1 MLWSKDE
8 AGCRGNPTLHG
19 GPLWGGMCGRLQGEP
34 PSAVL
39 SPPGTRRAAHSKAG
53 LSPGHGVGQR
63 CVAGLGGD
71 TCTEKEF
78 ITASV

>member
-1 MLWSKDE
+1 MQRQPYTPRRPSL
-8 AGCRGNPTLHG
+8 GRGVRCP
-19 GPLWGGMCGRLQGEP
+19 QGKP

-39 SPPGTRRAAHSKAG
+39 SPPGTWRAAHSKAG